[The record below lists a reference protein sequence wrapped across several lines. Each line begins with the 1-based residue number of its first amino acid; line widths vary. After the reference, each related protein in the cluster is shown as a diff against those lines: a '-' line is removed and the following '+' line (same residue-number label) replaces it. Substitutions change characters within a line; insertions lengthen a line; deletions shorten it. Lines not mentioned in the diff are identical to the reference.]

1 MPFAPHCPRRLLPFL
16 CAAALIGCAGKQHQ
30 PPAEDAPD
38 AATVV
43 FKGSSAM
50 GPAVYALQFDAKGCF
65 QGRSGVPRA
74 GSSRPMRL
82 APGEEKFFGLDTASV
97 NNKICRIAVSFV
109 PEANVQYQ
117 LVDFRSSGGFGKPD
131 FCALDVKRIDASGTT
146 THVPARSWRIVQKG
160 MACHRAVP

>member
-1 MPFAPHCPRRLLPFL
+1 MPFLQHLPHRALPLL

-30 PPAEDAPD
+30 APAEDAPD
-38 AATVV
+38 AATAV
-43 FKGSSAM
+43 FKGSSTM
-50 GPAVYALQFDAKGCF
+50 GPALYALQFNAKGCV
-65 QGRSGVPRA
+65 QGRTEVPRA

-82 APGEEKFFGLDTASV
+82 VPGEEKFFGLDTASM
-97 NNKICRIAVSFV
+97 NNSSCRIAVSFV

-131 FCALDVKRIDASGTT
+131 FCAVDVKRIDPSGATSP
-146 THVPARSWRIVQKG
+146 VPSRGWRIVQAS